1 MIPIASP
8 QVGEDEIEA
17 VAAVIRSGMLA
28 QGDVTRQFEES
39 FANYCECAQAIG
51 TNNGTSALH
60 AALLA
65 AGIQPGDEVIVPD
78 FTFIA
83 TATAVS
89 MCGTVPV
96 MVDVDQE
103 YYTLKPS
110 AVQEAITP
118 KTKAIIGVHLF
129 GQPFDLRSIQEL
141 CEDNN
146 LLLIE
151 DCAQAHGARYD
162 GVPVGSFGIAGC
174 FSFYPTK
181 NMTTGEGGMITTQDK
196 KLATRARQLIN
207 HGQSEK
213 YLHTMLG
220 YNYRMPN
227 LMAAIGQ
234 VQLKKIDRMTKQRQE
249 NARYFSEHLDADLFM
264 YPKIRP
270 QCEHVFHQYVI
281 RPGDGCSLSRD
292 ELMDYLRQ
300 NGIGSAVHYPIPVHK
315 QPVYQQVHSSS
326 EISCPVTE
334 QLCKEVLSLPVHPG
348 VGEEECRIIC
358 DVLNGVNKA

>member
-1 MIPIASP
+1 
-8 QVGEDEIEA
+8 
-17 VAAVIRSGMLA
+17 
-28 QGDVTRQFEES
+28 VTRQFEES

-89 MCGTVPV
+89 MCGAVPV
-96 MVDVDQE
+96 MVDVDEE
-103 YYTLKPS
+103 YYTLEPS

-118 KTKAIIGVHLF
+118 RTKAIIGVHLF
-129 GQPFDLRSIQEL
+129 GQPFNLRPIKEL

-162 GVPVGSFGIAGC
+162 GVPVGSFGVAGC

-181 NMTTGEGGMITTQDK
+181 NMTTGEGGMITTQDEE
-196 KLATRARQLIN
+196 LATRARQLIN

-227 LMAAIGQ
+227 LMAAIGE
-234 VQLKKIDRMTKQRQE
+234 VQLKKIDQMTKQRQE

-281 RPGDGCSLSRD
+281 RLGDGCSLSRD